1 MMKRFLFLS
10 LALVGGCIFPA
21 CDFAKFSA
29 NVETSK
35 LKEKVAEL
43 EKEREDA
50 ALDAEL
56 EEARRQLQIA
66 LKALEIEV
74 PDEEGAISDEE
85 GVVDV
90 GPDGP
95 GDFANVPKAI
105 VVEESPLE
113 VEPLPDDGQ
122 AVAIQEAVPAALLNA
137 GDHQIFFAELSRFGE
152 WFETR
157 EYGFVWQPTA
167 LGADPTWRPYTRG
180 RWVNSDQG
188 WTWLSDE
195 PFGWAVYHYGRW
207 VLLAEH
213 GWVWVP
219 GDDWAPAWVSWRQ
232 NDDYLGWAP
241 LPPETLYD
249 EVYDY
254 DPGID
259 LAYDVS
265 PDYYNFVPV
274 DHFYEPVQP
283 HCVPQVTVITIII
296 NTRNVTRF
304 SMRGN
309 HVHCGGP
316 DFGWVNRHARRPARR
331 CQLDFGGGHDH
342 FAHRNRPRL
351 HEDRLHVFA
360 PRVDAPW
367 NAAVCPSRVAGDLGR
382 VEIVRA
388 GKREIKRD
396 LRHRHHEASVR
407 RHEGAR
413 EAMGL
418 PECQVALRNNLQR
431 RRTSRERQGGN
442 DLLEDRQQRRAKAEA
457 GLRAATEA
465 VAAVERRMQDRK
477 LQPKERA
484 EARRMIEEAGKEVAT
499 ARESLRTRGPAEA
512 PRSVAPDPGTGD
524 LLAEQK
530 EQKLS
535 EAKREEMARQRAEE
549 VKRRALAEQK
559 AEEAKRQTL
568 AEQKLSEAKREEMAR
583 QQAEEVKRR
592 ALAEQKTEEAKS
604 EEIARQRAEE
614 VKRRALAEQKLSEA
628 KREEMARQQAEEVK
642 RRALAEQK
650 AEEVKRRALVEQK
663 QAEEAK
669 RSALAEQKL
678 SEAKREEMARQRAE
692 ETKRRALAEQ
702 KEQKLAE
709 AKREE
714 IARQQAEEVKRRNL
728 VEQKVEEVKRRALV
742 EQKAED
748 AKRRALAEQKEQ
760 KLAAAKREEIARQR
774 AEEGKR
780 RALAERKQVEAK
792 RVEMERQQAEEAQRR
807 ALAQQRAE
815 ETRRREV
822 ARQQAEEVK
831 RRALAQQKAE
841 DAKRRALAEQK
852 MAEARRQAMERQRA
866 EDARRQAL
874 ARQKV
879 EDSRRRAELDAQRK
893 AQIDTQRRAEAVR
906 ARADAQ
912 RRAELDAQRK
922 AAAVQARRQADAQ
935 RAAAEARGRAEA
947 KSRAE
952 AQAAAR
958 RQKTEAVRREAPKNS
973 RSRKT
978 R

>member
-10 LALVGGCIFPA
+10 LALVGGCVLPA

-29 NVETSK
+29 DIESRK
-35 LKEKVAEL
+35 LKEKVAQL

-56 EEARRQLQIA
+56 EEARRQLEIA
-66 LKALEIEV
+66 LTALEGEDPDVDGAPDDAGIIEA
-74 PDEEGAISDEE
+74 E
-85 GVVDV
+85 
-90 GPDGP
+90 P
-95 GDFANVPKAI
+95 GDAADFTNVPRAI
-105 VVEESPLE
+105 VVEEAPRNGEL
-113 VEPLPDDGQ
+113 LPEEEK
-122 AVAIQEAVPAALLNA
+122 AVAIEATVPAVLLDT

-157 EYGFVWQPTA
+157 DYGFVWQPLA
-167 LGADPTWRPYTRG
+167 LQTDPAWRPYTRG

-283 HCVPQVTVITIII
+283 HCVPRVTVITIII

-316 DFGWVNRHARRPARR
+316 DFAWVNRHARRPGRR
-331 CQLDFGGGHDH
+331 CQLDFGGGRDH
-342 FAHRNRPRL
+342 FAHRQHHRL

-382 VEIVRA
+382 VDIVRA

-413 EAMGL
+413 EAIATT
-418 PECQVALRNNLQR
+418 ECQAALRNNLQR
-431 RRTSRERQGGN
+431 RRTAGEQQEEN
-442 DLLEDRQQRRAKAEA
+442 PLEDRQRRRAKAEES
-457 GLRAATEA
+457 LRAATEA
-465 VAAVERRMQDRK
+465 VAAAERRMQDRK
-477 LQPKERA
+477 LQPEERA
-484 EARRMIEEAGKEVAT
+484 EGRRMIEKAGKEVA
-499 ARESLRTRGPAEA
+499 AVRESLRRRGPTEA
-512 PRSVAPDPGTGD
+512 LRPVVPGPGPG
-524 LLAEQK
+524 EK
-530 EQKLS
+530 EN
-535 EAKREEMARQRAEE
+535 
-549 VKRRALAEQK
+549 ALAE
-559 AEEAKRQTL
+559 
-568 AEQKLSEAKREEMAR
+568 AR
-583 QQAEEVKRR
+583 
-592 ALAEQKTEEAKS
+592 
-604 EEIARQRAEE
+604 
-614 VKRRALAEQKLSEA
+614 RRALAEQKLSEA
-628 KREEMARQQAEEVK
+628 KREEMARQRSEEVK

-650 AEEVKRRALVEQK
+650 AEEV
-663 QAEEAK
+663 
-669 RSALAEQKL
+669 
-678 SEAKREEMARQRAE
+678 
-692 ETKRRALAEQ
+692 KRRALAEQ

-714 IARQQAEEVKRRNL
+714 IARQQSEDAKRRALVEQKAEEVKRRAL
-728 VEQKVEEVKRRALV
+728 AEQKEQKLAEAKREEIARQRAEDAKRRALV

-748 AKRRALAEQKEQ
+748 AKRRALAERKQVE
-760 KLAAAKREEIARQR
+760 AKRAELAREQ
-774 AEEGKR
+774 AAEGKR
-780 RALAERKQVEAK
+780 RALAQQQAEADARKQALA
-792 RVEMERQQAEEAQRR
+792 RQQAEEA
-807 ALAQQRAE
+807 
-815 ETRRREV
+815 
-822 ARQQAEEVK
+822 K

-841 DAKRRALAEQK
+841 D
-852 MAEARRQAMERQRA
+852 
-866 EDARRQAL
+866 DARRQIL

-879 EDSRRRAELDAQRK
+879 EESRRRAELDARRK
-893 AQIDTQRRAEAVR
+893 AQIDAQRRAEAVR
-906 ARADAQ
+906 ARVEAQ
-912 RRAELDAQRK
+912 RRAELDVQRK

-935 RAAAEARGRAEA
+935 RAAAEARGRAAA

-958 RQKTEAVRREAPKNS
+958 RQKTEAVRREAAKNS

>member
-457 GLRAATEA
+457 SLRAATEA

-549 VKRRALAEQK
+549 
-559 AEEAKRQTL
+559 
-568 AEQKLSEAKREEMAR
+568 
-583 QQAEEVKRR
+583 
-592 ALAEQKTEEAKS
+592 
-604 EEIARQRAEE
+604 
-614 VKRRALAEQKLSEA
+614 
-628 KREEMARQQAEEVK
+628 
-642 RRALAEQK
+642 
-650 AEEVKRRALVEQK
+650 
-663 QAEEAK
+663 
-669 RSALAEQKL
+669 
-678 SEAKREEMARQRAE
+678 
-692 ETKRRALAEQ
+692 TKRRALAEQ

-714 IARQQAEEVKRRNL
+714 IARQQAEEVKRRNLVEQKAEEVKRRALTEQKEQKLAEAKREEMARQRAEEVKRRNL

>member
-1 MMKRFLFLS
+1 MKRFLFLS
-10 LALVGGCIFPA
+10 LALVGGCVLPA

-29 NVETSK
+29 DVETDK

-56 EEARRQLQIA
+56 EEARRQLEIA
-66 LKALEIEV
+66 LTALEGEDPDVDGAPDDAGIIEA
-74 PDEEGAISDEE
+74 E
-85 GVVDV
+85 
-90 GPDGP
+90 P
-95 GDFANVPKAI
+95 GDAADFTNVPRAV
-105 VVEESPLE
+105 VVEEAPRNGEL
-113 VEPLPDDGQ
+113 LPEEEK
-122 AVAIQEAVPAALLNA
+122 AVAIEATVPAALLDT

-157 EYGFVWQPTA
+157 DYGFVWQPSDLQTDSA
-167 LGADPTWRPYTRG
+167 WRPYTRG

-283 HCVPQVTVITIII
+283 HCVPRVTVITIII

-316 DFGWVNRHARRPARR
+316 DFAWVNRHARRPGRR
-331 CQLDFGGGHDH
+331 CQLDFGGGRDH
-342 FAHRNRPRL
+342 FAHRQHHRL

-382 VEIVRA
+382 VDIVRA

-413 EAMGL
+413 EAIATT
-418 PECQVALRNNLQR
+418 ECQAALRNNLQR
-431 RRTSRERQGGN
+431 RRTAGEQQEEN
-442 DLLEDRQQRRAKAEA
+442 PLEDRQRRRAKAEES
-457 GLRAATEA
+457 LRAATEA
-465 VAAVERRMQDRK
+465 VAAAERRMQDRK
-477 LQPKERA
+477 LQPEERA
-484 EARRMIEEAGKEVAT
+484 EGRRMIEKAGKEVA
-499 ARESLRTRGPAEA
+499 AVRESLRRRGPTEA
-512 PRSVAPDPGTGD
+512 PRPVVPGPGPG
-524 LLAEQK
+524 EK
-530 EQKLS
+530 EN
-535 EAKREEMARQRAEE
+535 
-549 VKRRALAEQK
+549 ALAE
-559 AEEAKRQTL
+559 
-568 AEQKLSEAKREEMAR
+568 AR
-583 QQAEEVKRR
+583 
-592 ALAEQKTEEAKS
+592 
-604 EEIARQRAEE
+604 
-614 VKRRALAEQKLSEA
+614 RRALAEQKLSEG
-628 KREEMARQQAEEVK
+628 KREEIARQRSEEVK

-650 AEEVKRRALVEQK
+650 AEEVKRRAL
-663 QAEEAK
+663 
-669 RSALAEQKL
+669 
-678 SEAKREEMARQRAE
+678 
-692 ETKRRALAEQ
+692 AEQ

-714 IARQQAEEVKRRNL
+714 M
-728 VEQKVEEVKRRALV
+728 
-742 EQKAED
+742 
-748 AKRRALAEQKEQ
+748 
-760 KLAAAKREEIARQR
+760 ARQR
-774 AEEGKR
+774 AEE
-780 RALAERKQVEAK
+780 
-792 RVEMERQQAEEAQRR
+792 
-807 ALAQQRAE
+807 
-815 ETRRREV
+815 
-822 ARQQAEEVK
+822 
-831 RRALAQQKAE
+831 
-841 DAKRRALAEQK
+841 
-852 MAEARRQAMERQRA
+852 
-866 EDARRQAL
+866 
-874 ARQKV
+874 
-879 EDSRRRAELDAQRK
+879 
-893 AQIDTQRRAEAVR
+893 
-906 ARADAQ
+906 
-912 RRAELDAQRK
+912 
-922 AAAVQARRQADAQ
+922 
-935 RAAAEARGRAEA
+935 A
-947 KSRAE
+947 KSRALDE
-952 AQAAAR
+952 
-958 RQKTEAVRREAPKNS
+958 QKSEDEKS
-973 RSRKT
+973 RALDNQKA
-978 R
+978 

>member
-457 GLRAATEA
+457 SLRAATEA

-549 VKRRALAEQK
+549 
-559 AEEAKRQTL
+559 
-568 AEQKLSEAKREEMAR
+568 
-583 QQAEEVKRR
+583 
-592 ALAEQKTEEAKS
+592 
-604 EEIARQRAEE
+604 
-614 VKRRALAEQKLSEA
+614 
-628 KREEMARQQAEEVK
+628 
-642 RRALAEQK
+642 
-650 AEEVKRRALVEQK
+650 
-663 QAEEAK
+663 
-669 RSALAEQKL
+669 
-678 SEAKREEMARQRAE
+678 
-692 ETKRRALAEQ
+692 TKRRALAEQ

-714 IARQQAEEVKRRNL
+714 IARQRA
-728 VEQKVEEVKRRALV
+728 EEVKRRALA
-742 EQKAED
+742 EQKAEE

-760 KLAAAKREEIARQR
+760 KLSEAKREEMARQR
-774 AEEGKR
+774 AEEVKR
-780 RALAERKQVEAK
+780 RALAEQK
-792 RVEMERQQAEEAQRR
+792 AEEAQRR
-807 ALAQQRAE
+807 VLAQQRAE
-815 ETRRREV
+815 EAKRREI
-822 ARQQAEEVK
+822 ARQQAEEAK

-841 DAKRRALAEQK
+841 DARRRALAEQK
-852 MAEARRQAMERQRA
+852 LAEAKRQAMARQQA
-866 EDARRQAL
+866 EDGKRQAF

-879 EDSRRRAELDAQRK
+879 EESRKRAELEVRRK
-893 AQIDTQRRAEAVR
+893 AQIDAQRRAEAVR

-935 RAAAEARGRAEA
+935 RAAAEARGRAAA

>member
-457 GLRAATEA
+457 SLRAATEA

-592 ALAEQKTEEAKS
+592 ALAEQK
-604 EEIARQRAEE
+604 
-614 VKRRALAEQKLSEA
+614 
-628 KREEMARQQAEEVK
+628 
-642 RRALAEQK
+642 

-728 VEQKVEEVKRRALV
+728 VEQKAEEVKRRALTEQKEQKLAEAKREEMARQRVEDAKRRALV

-935 RAAAEARGRAEA
+935 RAAAEARGRAAA

-958 RQKTEAVRREAPKNS
+958 RQKTEAVRREAAKNS

>member
-457 GLRAATEA
+457 SLRAATEA

-549 VKRRALAEQK
+549 
-559 AEEAKRQTL
+559 
-568 AEQKLSEAKREEMAR
+568 
-583 QQAEEVKRR
+583 
-592 ALAEQKTEEAKS
+592 
-604 EEIARQRAEE
+604 
-614 VKRRALAEQKLSEA
+614 
-628 KREEMARQQAEEVK
+628 
-642 RRALAEQK
+642 
-650 AEEVKRRALVEQK
+650 
-663 QAEEAK
+663 
-669 RSALAEQKL
+669 
-678 SEAKREEMARQRAE
+678 
-692 ETKRRALAEQ
+692 TKRRALAEQ

-728 VEQKVEEVKRRALV
+728 VEQKAEEVKRRALTEQKEQKLAEAKREEMARQRAEEVKRRALV

-935 RAAAEARGRAEA
+935 RAAAEARGRAAA

>member
-457 GLRAATEA
+457 SLRAATEA

-628 KREEMARQQAEEVK
+628 KLEEMARQQAEEVK

-663 QAEEAK
+663 QAE
-669 RSALAEQKL
+669 
-678 SEAKREEMARQRAE
+678 
-692 ETKRRALAEQ
+692 
-702 KEQKLAE
+702 
-709 AKREE
+709 
-714 IARQQAEEVKRRNL
+714 
-728 VEQKVEEVKRRALV
+728 
-742 EQKAED
+742 
-748 AKRRALAEQKEQ
+748 
-760 KLAAAKREEIARQR
+760 
-774 AEEGKR
+774 
-780 RALAERKQVEAK
+780 
-792 RVEMERQQAEEAQRR
+792 
-807 ALAQQRAE
+807 
-815 ETRRREV
+815 
-822 ARQQAEEVK
+822 
-831 RRALAQQKAE
+831 
-841 DAKRRALAEQK
+841 
-852 MAEARRQAMERQRA
+852 
-866 EDARRQAL
+866 
-874 ARQKV
+874 
-879 EDSRRRAELDAQRK
+879 
-893 AQIDTQRRAEAVR
+893 
-906 ARADAQ
+906 
-912 RRAELDAQRK
+912 
-922 AAAVQARRQADAQ
+922 
-935 RAAAEARGRAEA
+935 
-947 KSRAE
+947 
-952 AQAAAR
+952 
-958 RQKTEAVRREAPKNS
+958 
-973 RSRKT
+973 
-978 R
+978 

>member
-457 GLRAATEA
+457 SLRAATEA

-628 KREEMARQQAEEVK
+628 KREEMARQ
-642 RRALAEQK
+642 R

-714 IARQQAEEVKRRNL
+714 IARQRAEEVKRRN
-728 VEQKVEEVKRRALV
+728 LV

-935 RAAAEARGRAEA
+935 RAAAEARGRAAA

-958 RQKTEAVRREAPKNS
+958 RQKTEAVRREAAKNS

>member
-1 MMKRFLFLS
+1 MKRFLFLS
-10 LALVGGCIFPA
+10 LALVGGCVFPA

-29 NVETSK
+29 DVETSK

-56 EEARRQLQIA
+56 EEARRQLEIA
-66 LKALEIEV
+66 LTALEVEI
-74 PDEEGAISDEE
+74 PDAGEASDEV
-85 GVVDV
+85 GVLDAE
-90 GPDGP
+90 PNDP
-95 GDFANVPKAI
+95 ADFANVPRDI
-105 VVEESPLE
+105 VVEESPRE

-122 AVAIQEAVPAALLNA
+122 AVAIQDAVPAALLDA

-157 EYGFVWQPTA
+157 EYGFVWQPTE
-167 LGADPTWRPYTRG
+167 LRTDPVWRPYTRG

-188 WTWLSDE
+188 WTWLSEE

-207 VLLAEH
+207 VLLAQH

-283 HCVPQVTVITIII
+283 HCVPRVTVITIII

-316 DFGWVNRHARRPARR
+316 DFAWVNRHARRPGRR
-331 CQLDFGGGHDH
+331 CQLDFGRGHDH
-342 FAHRNRPRL
+342 FAHRNRHRL

-382 VEIVRA
+382 VDIVRA

-396 LRHRHHEASVR
+396 LRHRHQQAAVR

-413 EAMGL
+413 EAIATT
-418 PECQVALRNNLQR
+418 ECQAALRNNLQR
-431 RRTSRERQGGN
+431 RRTAGEQQGEEN
-442 DLLEDRQQRRAKAEA
+442 PLEDRQRRRAKAEA
-457 GLRAATEA
+457 GLRAATES
-465 VAAVERRMQDRK
+465 VAAAERRMQDRK

-484 EARRMIEEAGKEVAT
+484 EARRMIEKAGKEVA
-499 ARESLRTRGPAEA
+499 AVRESLRRRGLVVE
-512 PRSVAPDPGTGD
+512 PRPLVPGSGTGEKENA
-524 LLAEQK
+524 LEEARRRALT

-535 EAKREEMARQRAEE
+535 EAKR
-549 VKRRALAEQK
+549 
-559 AEEAKRQTL
+559 
-568 AEQKLSEAKREEMAR
+568 
-583 QQAEEVKRR
+583 
-592 ALAEQKTEEAKS
+592 

-614 VKRRALAEQKLSEA
+614 VKRRALAEQKEEKLSEA
-628 KREEMARQQAEEVK
+628 KREEMARQRAEEVK
-642 RRALAEQK
+642 SRALVEQKAAEAKRRALAEQKEQKLAEAKREEIARQRAEDAKSRALAEQK

-669 RSALAEQKL
+669 RRALAEQKL
-678 SEAKREEMARQRAE
+678 SEAEREEMARQRAE
-692 ETKRRALAEQ
+692 E
-702 KEQKLAE
+702 
-709 AKREE
+709 
-714 IARQQAEEVKRRNL
+714 
-728 VEQKVEEVKRRALV
+728 
-742 EQKAED
+742 

-760 KLAAAKREEIARQR
+760 
-774 AEEGKR
+774 
-780 RALAERKQVEAK
+780 
-792 RVEMERQQAEEAQRR
+792 
-807 ALAQQRAE
+807 
-815 ETRRREV
+815 
-822 ARQQAEEVK
+822 
-831 RRALAQQKAE
+831 
-841 DAKRRALAEQK
+841 
-852 MAEARRQAMERQRA
+852 
-866 EDARRQAL
+866 
-874 ARQKV
+874 
-879 EDSRRRAELDAQRK
+879 
-893 AQIDTQRRAEAVR
+893 
-906 ARADAQ
+906 
-912 RRAELDAQRK
+912 
-922 AAAVQARRQADAQ
+922 
-935 RAAAEARGRAEA
+935 
-947 KSRAE
+947 
-952 AQAAAR
+952 
-958 RQKTEAVRREAPKNS
+958 
-973 RSRKT
+973 
-978 R
+978 

>member
-457 GLRAATEA
+457 SLRAATEA

-592 ALAEQKTEEAKS
+592 ALAEQK
-604 EEIARQRAEE
+604 
-614 VKRRALAEQKLSEA
+614 
-628 KREEMARQQAEEVK
+628 
-642 RRALAEQK
+642 

-728 VEQKVEEVKRRALV
+728 VEQKAEEVKRRALTEQKEQKLAEAKREEMARQRAEEVKRRALV

>member
-457 GLRAATEA
+457 SLRAATEA

-549 VKRRALAEQK
+549 
-559 AEEAKRQTL
+559 
-568 AEQKLSEAKREEMAR
+568 
-583 QQAEEVKRR
+583 
-592 ALAEQKTEEAKS
+592 
-604 EEIARQRAEE
+604 
-614 VKRRALAEQKLSEA
+614 
-628 KREEMARQQAEEVK
+628 
-642 RRALAEQK
+642 
-650 AEEVKRRALVEQK
+650 
-663 QAEEAK
+663 
-669 RSALAEQKL
+669 
-678 SEAKREEMARQRAE
+678 
-692 ETKRRALAEQ
+692 TKRRALAEQ

-728 VEQKVEEVKRRALV
+728 VEQKAEEVKRRALTEQKEQKLAEAKREEMARQRAEEVKRRALV

-935 RAAAEARGRAEA
+935 RAAAEARGRAAA

-958 RQKTEAVRREAPKNS
+958 RQKTEAVRREAAKNS

>member
-457 GLRAATEA
+457 SLRAATEA

-728 VEQKVEEVKRRALV
+728 VEQKAEEVKRRALTEQKEQKLAEAKREEMARQRAEEVKRRNLVEQKVEEVKRRALV

-760 KLAAAKREEIARQR
+760 KLAEAKREEMARQRVEDAKRRALVEQKAEDAKRRALAEQKEQKLAEAKREEIARQR

-807 ALAQQRAE
+807 ALAQQR
-815 ETRRREV
+815 
-822 ARQQAEEVK
+822 
-831 RRALAQQKAE
+831 
-841 DAKRRALAEQK
+841 
-852 MAEARRQAMERQRA
+852 
-866 EDARRQAL
+866 
-874 ARQKV
+874 
-879 EDSRRRAELDAQRK
+879 
-893 AQIDTQRRAEAVR
+893 
-906 ARADAQ
+906 
-912 RRAELDAQRK
+912 
-922 AAAVQARRQADAQ
+922 
-935 RAAAEARGRAEA
+935 
-947 KSRAE
+947 
-952 AQAAAR
+952 
-958 RQKTEAVRREAPKNS
+958 
-973 RSRKT
+973 
-978 R
+978 

>member
-1 MMKRFLFLS
+1 MMKRFLSLS
-10 LALVGGCIFPA
+10 LVLVGGCVLVA
-21 CDFAKFSA
+21 CDFAKFPA
-29 NVETSK
+29 DVETNE
-35 LKEKVAEL
+35 LKEKVAQL

-56 EEARRQLQIA
+56 EEARRQLEIA
-66 LKALEIEV
+66 LTALEGEDPDAGGAPDDAGVIEAE
-74 PDEEGAISDEE
+74 PNDAADLT
-85 GVVDV
+85 
-90 GPDGP
+90 
-95 GDFANVPKAI
+95 NVPRAI
-105 VVEESPLE
+105 VVEEPPLE
-113 VEPLPDDGQ
+113 GGPLPDDGR
-122 AVAIQEAVPAALLNA
+122 AVAIQDAVPAALLDA

-157 EYGFVWQPTA
+157 EYGFVWQPATLA
-167 LGADPTWRPYTRG
+167 TDPAWRPYTRG

-207 VLLAEH
+207 VLLARH
-213 GWVWVP
+213 SWVWVP

-283 HCVPQVTVITIII
+283 HCVPRVTVITIII

-316 DFGWVNRHARRPARR
+316 DFAWVNRHARRPGRR
-331 CQLDFGGGHDH
+331 CQLDFGGGRDH
-342 FAHRNRPRL
+342 FAHRQHHRL

-382 VEIVRA
+382 VDIVRA

-413 EAMGL
+413 EAIATT
-418 PECQVALRNNLQR
+418 ECQAALRNNLQR
-431 RRTSRERQGGN
+431 RRTAGEQQEEN
-442 DLLEDRQQRRAKAEA
+442 PLEDRQRRRAKAEES
-457 GLRAATEA
+457 LRAATEA
-465 VAAVERRMQDRK
+465 VAAAERRMQDRK
-477 LQPKERA
+477 LQPEERA
-484 EARRMIEEAGKEVAT
+484 EGRRMIEKVGKEVA
-499 ARESLRTRGPAEA
+499 AVRESLRRRGPTEA
-512 PRSVAPDPGTGD
+512 PRPVVPGPGTG
-524 LLAEQK
+524 EK
-530 EQKLS
+530 EN
-535 EAKREEMARQRAEE
+535 
-549 VKRRALAEQK
+549 AL
-559 AEEAKRQTL
+559 EEAR
-568 AEQKLSEAKREEMAR
+568 
-583 QQAEEVKRR
+583 
-592 ALAEQKTEEAKS
+592 
-604 EEIARQRAEE
+604 
-614 VKRRALAEQKLSEA
+614 RRALAEQKLSEA
-628 KREEMARQQAEEVK
+628 KREEIARQRSEEVK

-650 AEEVKRRALVEQK
+650 AEEVKRRALAEQKEQKLAGAKREEMARQRAEEAKRRALAEQKAGEVKRRALVEQK

-669 RSALAEQKL
+669 RRALAEQKL

-692 ETKRRALAEQ
+692 EAKRRALAEQ
-702 KEQKLAE
+702 KEQKLVE

-714 IARQQAEEVKRRNL
+714 IARQR
-728 VEQKVEEVKRRALV
+728 VEDAKRRALV

-760 KLAAAKREEIARQR
+760 KLAEAKREEIVRQR
-774 AEEGKR
+774 AED
-780 RALAERKQVEAK
+780 
-792 RVEMERQQAEEAQRR
+792 
-807 ALAQQRAE
+807 
-815 ETRRREV
+815 
-822 ARQQAEEVK
+822 VK

-841 DAKRRALAEQK
+841 DARRRALAEQK
-852 MAEARRQAMERQRA
+852 LAEAKRQAMARQQA
-866 EDARRQAL
+866 EDAKRQAF

-879 EDSRRRAELDAQRK
+879 EESRKRAELEVRRK
-893 AQIDTQRRAEAVR
+893 AQIDAQRRAEAVR

-958 RQKTEAVRREAPKNS
+958 RQKTDAIRREASKNS
-973 RSRKT
+973 RRRKT

>member
-457 GLRAATEA
+457 SLRAATEA

-549 VKRRALAEQK
+549 
-559 AEEAKRQTL
+559 
-568 AEQKLSEAKREEMAR
+568 
-583 QQAEEVKRR
+583 
-592 ALAEQKTEEAKS
+592 
-604 EEIARQRAEE
+604 
-614 VKRRALAEQKLSEA
+614 
-628 KREEMARQQAEEVK
+628 
-642 RRALAEQK
+642 
-650 AEEVKRRALVEQK
+650 
-663 QAEEAK
+663 
-669 RSALAEQKL
+669 
-678 SEAKREEMARQRAE
+678 
-692 ETKRRALAEQ
+692 TKRRALAEQ

-728 VEQKVEEVKRRALV
+728 VEQKVEEVKRRALVEQKAEDAKRRALAEQKEQKLAAAKREEMARQRVEDAKRRALV

-935 RAAAEARGRAEA
+935 RAAAEARGRAAA

-958 RQKTEAVRREAPKNS
+958 RQKTEAVRREAAKNS

>member
-457 GLRAATEA
+457 SLRAATEA

-559 AEEAKRQTL
+559 AEE
-568 AEQKLSEAKREEMAR
+568 
-583 QQAEEVKRR
+583 
-592 ALAEQKTEEAKS
+592 
-604 EEIARQRAEE
+604 
-614 VKRRALAEQKLSEA
+614 
-628 KREEMARQQAEEVK
+628 
-642 RRALAEQK
+642 
-650 AEEVKRRALVEQK
+650 VKRRALVEQK

-714 IARQQAEEVKRRNL
+714 IARQQAEEVKRRNLVEQKAEEVKRRALTEQKEQKLAEAKREEMARQRAEEVKRRNL

>member
-457 GLRAATEA
+457 SLRAATEA

-549 VKRRALAEQK
+549 
-559 AEEAKRQTL
+559 
-568 AEQKLSEAKREEMAR
+568 
-583 QQAEEVKRR
+583 
-592 ALAEQKTEEAKS
+592 
-604 EEIARQRAEE
+604 
-614 VKRRALAEQKLSEA
+614 
-628 KREEMARQQAEEVK
+628 
-642 RRALAEQK
+642 
-650 AEEVKRRALVEQK
+650 
-663 QAEEAK
+663 
-669 RSALAEQKL
+669 
-678 SEAKREEMARQRAE
+678 
-692 ETKRRALAEQ
+692 TKRRALAEQ

-728 VEQKVEEVKRRALV
+728 VEQKAEEVKRRALVEQKAEEVKRRALTEQKEQKLAEAKREEMARQRAEEVKRRALVEQKAEDAKRRALAEQKEQKLAAAKREEMARQRVEDAKRRALV

-935 RAAAEARGRAEA
+935 RAAAEARGRAAA

-958 RQKTEAVRREAPKNS
+958 RQKTEAVRREAAKNS

>member
-457 GLRAATEA
+457 SLRAATEA

-549 VKRRALAEQK
+549 
-559 AEEAKRQTL
+559 
-568 AEQKLSEAKREEMAR
+568 
-583 QQAEEVKRR
+583 
-592 ALAEQKTEEAKS
+592 
-604 EEIARQRAEE
+604 
-614 VKRRALAEQKLSEA
+614 
-628 KREEMARQQAEEVK
+628 
-642 RRALAEQK
+642 
-650 AEEVKRRALVEQK
+650 
-663 QAEEAK
+663 
-669 RSALAEQKL
+669 
-678 SEAKREEMARQRAE
+678 
-692 ETKRRALAEQ
+692 TKRRALAEQ

-728 VEQKVEEVKRRALV
+728 VEQKAEEVKRRALTEQKEQKLAEAKREEMARQRVEDAKRRALV

>member
-1 MMKRFLFLS
+1 MKRFLFLF
-10 LALVGGCIFPA
+10 LVLVGGCVLAA

-29 NVETSK
+29 DVETDK

-50 ALDAEL
+50 DLDAEL
-56 EEARRQLQIA
+56 EEARRRLEIA
-66 LKALEIEV
+66 LTALEGEDPHV
-74 PDEEGAISDEE
+74 GGAPDDAGVIAVEPSDSE
-85 GVVDV
+85 
-90 GPDGP
+90 
-95 GDFANVPKAI
+95 DFTNVPRAI
-105 VVEESPLE
+105 VVEEAPRNDELLLGE
-113 VEPLPDDGQ
+113 EK
-122 AVAIQEAVPAALLNA
+122 AVAIEATVPAALLDT

-157 EYGFVWQPTA
+157 DYGFVWQPAA
-167 LGADPTWRPYTRG
+167 LREDPAWRPYTRG

-207 VLLAEH
+207 VLLAQH

-283 HCVPQVTVITIII
+283 HCVPRVTVITIII

-304 SMRGN
+304 SMRGH

-316 DFGWVNRHARRPARR
+316 DFAWVNRHARRPARR
-331 CQLDFGGGHDH
+331 CQLDLGGGRDH
-342 FAHRNRPRL
+342 FAHRQHHRL

-382 VEIVRA
+382 VDIVRA

-396 LRHRHHEASVR
+396 LRHRHHVASVR

-413 EAMGL
+413 EAIATT
-418 PECQVALRNNLQR
+418 ECQAALRNNLQR
-431 RRTSRERQGGN
+431 RRTAGEQQKEN
-442 DLLEDRQQRRAKAEA
+442 PLEDRQRRRAKAEES
-457 GLRAATEA
+457 LRAATEA
-465 VAAVERRMQDRK
+465 VAAAERRMQDRK
-477 LQPKERA
+477 LQPEERA
-484 EARRMIEEAGKEVAT
+484 EGRRMIEKAGKEVA
-499 ARESLRTRGPAEA
+499 AVRESLRRRGPTEA
-512 PRSVAPDPGTGD
+512 PRPVVRGSGTG
-524 LLAEQK
+524 EK
-530 EQKLS
+530 ENVL
-535 EAKREEMARQRAEE
+535 
-549 VKRRALAEQK
+549 
-559 AEEAKRQTL
+559 EEAR
-568 AEQKLSEAKREEMAR
+568 
-583 QQAEEVKRR
+583 
-592 ALAEQKTEEAKS
+592 
-604 EEIARQRAEE
+604 
-614 VKRRALAEQKLSEA
+614 RRALAEQKLSEA
-628 KREEMARQQAEEVK
+628 KREEI
-642 RRALAEQK
+642 
-650 AEEVKRRALVEQK
+650 
-663 QAEEAK
+663 
-669 RSALAEQKL
+669 
-678 SEAKREEMARQRAE
+678 ARQRSE
-692 ETKRRALAEQ
+692 EVKRRALAEQ

-714 IARQQAEEVKRRNL
+714 IARQRAEEVKS
-728 VEQKVEEVKRRALV
+728 RALA
-742 EQKAED
+742 EQKAEEAERRALTEQKAEE
-748 AKRRALAEQKEQ
+748 AKRRALAEQKLSE
-760 KLAAAKREEIARQR
+760 AKREEMARQR
-774 AEEGKR
+774 AEEVKRRTLAERKQAEAKRVEMARQQAEEAQRRALAQQKEQKLAEARREEIGRQRAEEVKR
-780 RALAERKQVEAK
+780 RALAERKQAEAK
-792 RVEMERQQAEEAQRR
+792 RVEMARQQAEEAQRR

-815 ETRRREV
+815 ETKRREI
-822 ARQQAEEVK
+822 ARQQAEEAK
-831 RRALAQQKAE
+831 RRALAQQKTE
-841 DAKRRALAEQK
+841 DARRRALAEQK
-852 MAEARRQAMERQRA
+852 LVEAKRQAGERQRA
-866 EDARRQAL
+866 EDARRQAF

-879 EDSRRRAELDAQRK
+879 EESRKRAELEVRRK
-893 AQIDTQRRAEAVR
+893 AQIDAQRRAEAAR
-906 ARADAQ
+906 ARVEAQ

-935 RAAAEARGRAEA
+935 RAAAEARGRAAA

-958 RQKTEAVRREAPKNS
+958 RQKTEAVRREATKNS
-973 RSRKT
+973 RRRKT

>member
-457 GLRAATEA
+457 SLRAATEA

-583 QQAEEVKRR
+583 QQ
-592 ALAEQKTEEAKS
+592 
-604 EEIARQRAEE
+604 AEE

-935 RAAAEARGRAEA
+935 RAAAEARGRAAA

>member
-1 MMKRFLFLS
+1 EWGKGAVEWTESICIMMKRFLFLS

-457 GLRAATEA
+457 SLRAATEA

-549 VKRRALAEQK
+549 VKRRAL
-559 AEEAKRQTL
+559 
-568 AEQKLSEAKREEMAR
+568 
-583 QQAEEVKRR
+583 
-592 ALAEQKTEEAKS
+592 
-604 EEIARQRAEE
+604 
-614 VKRRALAEQKLSEA
+614 
-628 KREEMARQQAEEVK
+628 
-642 RRALAEQK
+642 
-650 AEEVKRRALVEQK
+650 VEQK

-692 ETKRRALAEQ
+692 EVKRRALAEQKTEEAKSEEIARQRAEEVKRRNLVEQKAEEVKRRALTEQ

-714 IARQQAEEVKRRNL
+714 MARQRA
-728 VEQKVEEVKRRALV
+728 EEVKRRALV

-760 KLAAAKREEIARQR
+760 KLAEAKREEIARQR